1 MTKGFYMND
10 IDLKQ
15 ASEPSVIDDQASFIF
30 DAKRLNIEKLQAAID
45 YLKTNFPS
53 YRSIS
58 VYQNETMVFE
68 NVNKKPYESIFS
80 KVIRKSMSVLAF
92 HSPNGTF
99 IEEKSEKWNIRS
111 ATKSIISILIGIAI
125 KEGFIS
131 SIEDNLG
138 LFFCDHPSISSD
150 DDKKSISIKHLLT
163 MKSGLSSVDKG
174 MEPIKLIKS
183 KDWVDHILKRPLQSS
198 PGTNFEYNSANTHIL
213 SAIITKTTG
222 MNAAKFAKKYLFD
235 PLGINQFIWDN
246 DTKGNSF
253 GGGNLFLKPY
263 DMAKIG
269 FLIIHNGNWKGKE
282 IVPQNWISESLER
295 SYYWDYGFHYGYLWY
310 IKDETDEA
318 TGNKYVTY
326 SAAGAGGQKLLI
338 FPELNIVLVAYS
350 HVDFIKDKSYF
361 LNLMIPE
368 FILPA
373 CLNVNVDI

>member
-1 MTKGFYMND
+1 MND
-10 IDLKQ
+10 EDLRPASETTVIDNQ
-15 ASEPSVIDDQASFIF
+15 ASLL
-30 DAKRLNIEKLQAAID
+30 DAKRLNIEKLNAAID

-58 VYQNETMVFE
+58 VFHNETMLFE
-68 NVNKKPYESIFS
+68 NINKNPYESIVS
-80 KVIRKSMSVLAF
+80 KVIRKSMSVLTF
-92 HSPNGTF
+92 RSPNGTF
-99 IEEKSEKWNIRS
+99 VEEKSDQWNIRS

-125 KEGFIS
+125 KEGFIN

-150 DDKKSISIKHLLT
+150 EDKKSISIKHLLT
-163 MKSGLSSVDKG
+163 MKSGLNSIDKG
-174 MEPIKLIKS
+174 IEPIKLIKS
-183 KDWVDHILKRPLQSS
+183 KDWVDHILKRPLQNL
-198 PGTNFEYNSANTHIL
+198 PGTHFEYNSANTHLL
-213 SAIITKTTG
+213 SVIITKTTG
-222 MNAAKFAKKYLFD
+222 MNAAEFAKKYLFD
-235 PLGINQFIWDN
+235 PLGITQFIWD
-246 DTKGNSF
+246 DDPKGNSF
-253 GGGNLFLKPY
+253 GGGNLFLKSC
-263 DMAKIG
+263 DLAKIG

-282 IVPQNWISESLER
+282 IVSQNWISESMEK

-338 FPELNIVLVAYS
+338 LPELNIVLVAYS
-350 HVDFIKDKSYF
+350 HVDFTKDKSYF

-373 CLNVNVDI
+373 CLNANVEISNA

>member
-1 MTKGFYMND
+1 MNNE
-10 IDLKQ
+10 DLKPT
-15 ASEPSVIDDQASFIF
+15 SETTVLDDKATLNLEG
-30 DAKRLNIEKLQAAID
+30 KRLDIEKLNAAID

-58 VYQNETMVFE
+58 VFQSEALVFE
-68 NVNKKPYESIFS
+68 NINKKPYETILS
-80 KVIRKSMSVLAF
+80 KVIRKSMSALLF
-92 HSPNGTF
+92 RSPKGTLV
-99 IEEKSEKWNIRS
+99 EEKSDQWNIRS

-125 KEGFIS
+125 KEGFIN

-138 LFFCDHPSISSD
+138 LFFGNHPSISSND
-150 DDKKSISIKHLLT
+150 HKKSITIKQLLT

-174 MEPIKLIKS
+174 IEPIKLIKS

-198 PGTNFEYNSANTHIL
+198 PGTKFDYNSANTHIL

-222 MNAAKFAKKYLFD
+222 MNAAMFAKKYLFD

-246 DTKGNSF
+246 DSKGNSF
-253 GGGNLFLKPY
+253 GGGNLYLKPE
-263 DMAKIG
+263 DLAKIG
-269 FLIIHNGNWKGKE
+269 FLLIYNGNWKGKE
-282 IVPQNWISESLER
+282 IVSENWINESLGKY
-295 SYYWDYGFHYGYLWY
+295 YYWDYGFHYGYLWY

-318 TGNKYVTY
+318 TGNKYITY

-338 FPELNIVLVAYS
+338 LPELNIVLVAYS
-350 HVDFIKDKSYF
+350 QVDFAKDKSYF

-373 CLNVNVDI
+373 CLNASPNL